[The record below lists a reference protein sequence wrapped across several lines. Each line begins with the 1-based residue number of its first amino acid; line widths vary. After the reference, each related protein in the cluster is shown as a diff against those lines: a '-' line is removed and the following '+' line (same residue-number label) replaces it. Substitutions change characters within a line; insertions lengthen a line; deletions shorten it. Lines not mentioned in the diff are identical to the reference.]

1 MEKEVKT
8 ATKEEVMQV
17 MAFHQA
23 KEKYQ
28 KEIEEELMKPNL
40 TPEQILS
47 LKARQRLNKK
57 MDFKSFKKIIEEKK
71 TQENPIV
78 MSNNIPI
85 MDKEYYKE
93 IVIDFLTTHK
103 KTWSKE
109 EIEEI
114 ADMRAEAFVKR
125 MKKSTNPMMDKEV
138 FYQQMLEF

>member
-1 MEKEVKT
+1 
-8 ATKEEVMQV
+8 
-17 MAFHQA
+17 
-23 KEKYQ
+23 
-28 KEIEEELMKPNL
+28 
-40 TPEQILS
+40 
-47 LKARQRLNKK
+47 
-57 MDFKSFKKIIEEKK
+57 
-71 TQENPIV
+71 

-114 ADMRAEAFVKR
+114 ADMRAEAFVEQ
-125 MKKSTNPMMDKEV
+125 MMESTNPMMDKEV